1 MMKLKSFIE
10 NFIVITK
17 TKAAKQGKTDY
28 FAVTFQA
35 EKEKEIQEGGLT
47 NNSNVKPKIRLM
59 DIFPLTPL

>member
-28 FAVTFQA
+28 FEVTFQA

-47 NNSNVKPKIRLM
+47 NNSNVKSKIRIM
-59 DIFPLTPL
+59 NTFPLTSL

>member
-28 FAVTFQA
+28 FEVTFQA

-47 NNSNVKPKIRLM
+47 NNSNVKPTIRIM
-59 DIFPLTPL
+59 NTFPLTPL